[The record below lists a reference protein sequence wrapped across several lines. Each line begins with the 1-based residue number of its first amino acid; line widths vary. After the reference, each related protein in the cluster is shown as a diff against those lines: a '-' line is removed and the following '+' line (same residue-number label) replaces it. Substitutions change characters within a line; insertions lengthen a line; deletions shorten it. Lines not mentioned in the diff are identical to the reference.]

1 MSWVFRGHSSDRDE
15 RQTVSK
21 TYTGSGDDGFTG
33 LLGGGRV
40 PKYDPR
46 PEACGTVDEAQAA
59 MGLARAAARH
69 PRTRAV
75 LLEAQRDLYHVMAE
89 LAAATPEAAAR
100 VEGLPA
106 GRVAWLESAIDD
118 LDAALPSL
126 RAFVVPGEGL
136 ASAGLHLA
144 RTIVRRAERQV
155 ARLVHQGDM
164 PNVELLRYL
173 NRLSTLLF
181 VLARWE
187 EEEGEDE

>member
-1 MSWVFRGHSSDRDE
+1 
-15 RQTVSK
+15 VSK

-46 PEACGTVDEAQAA
+46 PEAYGTVDEAQAA

-89 LAAATPEAAAR
+89 LAAAAPEAAAR
-100 VEGLPA
+100 VEGLPE
-106 GRVAWLESAIDD
+106 GRVAWLEGTIDD
-118 LDAALPSL
+118 LDAALPAL

-136 ASAGLHLA
+136 ASAALHLA
-144 RTIVRRAERQV
+144 RAVVRRAERQV
-155 ARLVHQGDM
+155 ARLVHQGDV
-164 PNVELLRYL
+164 PNVELVRYL

>member
-1 MSWVFRGHSSDRDE
+1 M
-15 RQTVSK
+15 SK

-46 PEACGTVDEAQAA
+46 PEAYGTVDEAQAA
-59 MGLARAAARH
+59 MGLARAATRH

-89 LAAATPEAAAR
+89 LAAATPEAAER
-100 VEGLPA
+100 VDGLPE
-106 GRVAWLESAIDD
+106 GRVAWLEGTIDD
-118 LDAALPSL
+118 LDAALHDL

-136 ASAGLHLA
+136 ASAALHLA
-144 RTIVRRAERQV
+144 RTVVRRAERQV
-155 ARLVHQGDM
+155 ARLVHQGDV
-164 PNVELLRYL
+164 PNVELVRYL

-187 EEEGEDE
+187 EET